1 MPRRT
6 GRKRGAPAPAL
17 ETVAEDAELQDEE
30 TQHHEAKVPGVPA
43 QEVFVAADGAGQSKP
58 PLPGRPRRGKT
69 AKTAPPAGEEC
80 MMQRAWMV
88 WLDSYR
94 HCLHRGVKLM
104 HEGPRGLRP
113 SYSLKQVA
121 GGGGKSALQPSDS
134 LFSPMQMLQMTCMR
148 MRS

>member
-1 MPRRT
+1 MWALTCSRTLQENAPGPVPRRT

-80 MMQRAWMV
+80 MMQRAWWYGWIHTDTACTEV
-88 WLDSYR
+88 
-94 HCLHRGVKLM
+94 
-104 HEGPRGLRP
+104 
-113 SYSLKQVA
+113 
-121 GGGGKSALQPSDS
+121 
-134 LFSPMQMLQMTCMR
+134 
-148 MRS
+148 